1 MNKFHINWKQL
12 AVFGGFIV
20 LFFLLMDFNSRIN
33 ELNRLN
39 TQLSGMKTDVAASKA
54 TQSGLQ
60 EQIAYATSDAAVNEY
75 ARNNGMVREGEKL
88 VVPIPNDTPMPQQAV
103 EPTPTT
109 IKVTNQEIWWALFF
123 GD

>member
-103 EPTPTT
+103 DPTPTT

>member
-88 VVPIPNDTPMPQQAV
+88 VVPIPNDTPIPQQAV